1 MLGLRIKNLVYHAA
15 GRIVTLTAVMSLII
29 GASSCEKRPDKVLSD
44 SEMEDLMTDLMIA
57 EAYEQSSAS
66 DAMPD
71 SIRRS
76 IGDAVL
82 KSHDVDRE
90 TLDSTFAWYARN
102 LDDYYRLYA
111 KVERRLAK
119 LSKEAGNN
127 IDPDKNRND
136 IWPLTK
142 HLQFSPFAD
151 GNALVFKLPGN
162 SVAPGEKLE
171 WHLHLNSESKAD
183 IELGIDYDNGTTS
196 IARREFNGTRS
207 ISLSVIAD
215 TALTPKRIFG
225 VVRLNRRDMPVWA
238 DSIYLS
244 KMPFDSITYS
254 AYPMQRRL
262 TPPAPRIK
270 RNLPGEVAEPK
281 DSLNSSEPSSKQGKP
296 RFVMQE
302 QLEPIGSG
310 KNR

>member
-1 MLGLRIKNLVYHAA
+1 MLGLRIKNLVSHAA
-15 GRIVTLTAVMSLII
+15 GRIVPLTAVMSLII

-119 LSKEAGNN
+119 LSKEAGAN

-142 HLQFSPFAD
+142 HLQFSPFAN
-151 GNALVFKLPGN
+151 GNSLVFRLPGN
-162 SVAPGEKLE
+162 TVAPGEKLE
-171 WHLHLNSESKAD
+171 WHMHLNSESKVD
-183 IELGIDYDNGTTS
+183 MELGIDYENGTTS

-215 TALTPKRIFG
+215 SALTPRRVFG
-225 VVRLNRRDMPVWA
+225 VVRLNRRDMPAWA

-244 KMPFDSITYS
+244 KLPFDSITYS

-262 TPPAPRIK
+262 TPPARRVK
-270 RNLPGEVAEPK
+270 RDIPPVNGEPK
-281 DSLNSSEPSSKQGKP
+281 DSLNGNSAAANSGKP
-296 RFVMQE
+296 RFVTQE
-302 QLEPIGSG
+302 QLTPVSSG
-310 KNR
+310 TTR